1 MILITYRAIVNVI
14 TSVWQK
20 YIAICNCYGF
30 RKTAYF
36 CGFDNDLESVPGSES
51 STDPATIYFTESTCN
66 SLFGGK
72 VNKQVAYVE
81 HLNMRPFMSEP
92 QVINHWLLI

>member
-1 MILITYRAIVNVI
+1 MMYMYIHVI
-14 TSVWQK
+14 EYEVTV
-20 YIAICNCYGF
+20 C
-30 RKTAYF
+30 RKTRVRLLCVQMANIVYNF
-36 CGFDNDLESVPGSES
+36 VSGDDHFFLSLVPRFN
-51 STDPATIYFTESTCN
+51 YN